1 VGDSLKLTC
10 FDGNHIYLF
19 TAKISGDSLTGG
31 TFCYSLRDTEKWS
44 GIKNDKATLPDA
56 NTLTFLKPGFTT
68 VDFSFPEV
76 TGKMISIKDEQY
88 KNKVSIVQ
96 ILGSWCPNCMD
107 ETRFLA
113 DFKKKNPSVEII
125 GLAFEKSLEPSFVNP
140 KIQRLKTRFGVSYPI
155 LLAGK
160 NDKADASDK
169 LPMLN
174 KIISFPTTIIIDK
187 KGTVRQIHTGFS
199 GPGTGQYYNKF
210 VEEFTR
216 FVEKLEKE

>member
-1 VGDSLKLTC
+1 M
-10 FDGNHIYLF
+10 F

-56 NTLTFLKPGFTT
+56 NTLTFLKPGFIS
-68 VDFSFPEV
+68 VDFSFPDV

-88 KNKVSIVQ
+88 KNKVTIVQ

-125 GLAFEKSLEPSFVNP
+125 GLAFVKSLERSFVNP